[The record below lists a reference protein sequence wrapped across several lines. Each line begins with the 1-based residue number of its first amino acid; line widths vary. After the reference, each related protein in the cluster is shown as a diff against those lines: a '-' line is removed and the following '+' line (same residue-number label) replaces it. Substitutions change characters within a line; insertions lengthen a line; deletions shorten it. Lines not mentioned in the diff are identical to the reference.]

1 MCALQKA
8 RQIHSCGPRCGESLP
23 RLLWSCS
30 RSFIPFWAPRRPHQ
44 WVSLPLGFLLVGW
57 WGEPAGGGVKGEGRV
72 RHWHSR
78 ALPASPGPPHPSRQG
93 LPLSGPALGPFVSGP
108 TPPPLSPPRLGLVM
122 VLRFVVQGTILWLLC
137 VLPLLPKWSLH
148 EFNCPV
154 WCPAC

>member
-8 RQIHSCGPRCGESLP
+8 RQIHSYGPRCGESLP
-23 RLLWSCS
+23 RLLWFMF
-30 RSFIPFWAPRRPHQ
+30 SFLH
-44 WVSLPLGFLLVGW
+44 SLLSPQEAASVGFLAPGLPVGW
-57 WGEPAGGGVKGEGRV
+57 LMGWTSRWWSKGGGQGQ
-72 RHWHSR
+72 
-78 ALPASPGPPHPSRQG
+78 ALALQGSPCITGLPHPSRQG
-93 LPLSGPALGPFVSGP
+93 LPLSGPAQGPFVSGP